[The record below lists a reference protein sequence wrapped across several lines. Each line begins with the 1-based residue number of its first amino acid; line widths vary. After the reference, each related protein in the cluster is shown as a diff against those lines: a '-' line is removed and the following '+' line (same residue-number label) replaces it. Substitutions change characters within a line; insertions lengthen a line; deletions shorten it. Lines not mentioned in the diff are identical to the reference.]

1 MVMKCYVSEILLKD
15 ISETLIPRSF
25 QANFYQMKIRKV
37 SKSCILVT
45 LSERIV
51 LSSRLFGLHFKASL
65 LGKKFI
71 LCVNYLFWLNDFT
84 EIFLWNITW
93 HYIIWASGFFVFLS
107 PLYSYLPVFYLFF
120 LFFFLIFHIVN

>member
-71 LCVNYLFWLNDFT
+71 LCVNYLF
-84 EIFLWNITW
+84 
-93 HYIIWASGFFVFLS
+93 
-107 PLYSYLPVFYLFF
+107 
-120 LFFFLIFHIVN
+120 